1 MSKRVKRKLKN
12 NYLIMVCF
20 ATGGSIKADRLT
32 DNAGKPVS
40 FLGRFLGLVFED
52 FLPLLQTE
60 AEWF

>member
-1 MSKRVKRKLKN
+1 
-12 NYLIMVCF
+12 MVCF